1 MERIKE
7 SCKYCESHIESIVS
21 EHMTCDICK
30 NNVHLRC
37 LKKGS
42 VPGGLSGDVFYTFTC
57 EDCSTTGSETFERD
71 KMPWLQAIL
80 LVLHHMQTRAPG
92 LARKGFFHWKIH
104 IATFIN
110 KYWHILFNKDFK
122 RKKKWMGTISGTLSH
137 YNPHIFLSG
146 TLLFNDQGWWT
157 LTYPKL
163 PPSITMKLNS
173 EFLIAKQKYKDNK
186 ILMTDQ
192 AIFNKILN
200 EKQLPPEFL
209 TKVSISEI
217 SQISYSDDAIDDAE
231 YIKIKIEPE
240 VTVKHEKNSK
250 KTPLLPSLEKLSAEP
265 SKRSKKKNVKIKIK
279 DELTPRLLNSNTND
293 NGIFEHKYVL
303 EIKKEEQARFMDPFC
318 HYNTSLS
325 NLANKP
331 GIPLKIK
338 LTGNV
343 REDLI
348 LSPYSGLN
356 LKPYICRDS
365 STFPHWLQLMSEI
378 LIKANEKNENW
389 RLPPR
394 GPIDYTYIQP
404 SHIPAINSLCNQ
416 FFWPGID
423 LTECLQ
429 YPDFSCVVLYKKLI
443 VGFALL
449 VPNVKFNE
457 SYMSFI
463 FTRPGWRN
471 AGIGKFMIYHLIQVT
486 K

>member
-1 MERIKE
+1 MEQIKE
-7 SCKYCESHIESIVS
+7 TCKYCELDIEPIVS

-30 NNVHLRC
+30 NNVHLNC

-57 EDCSTTGSETFERD
+57 EECSATGSETFERCSATGSETFERD

-173 EFLIAKQKYKDNK
+173 EFLIAKQKYKDHK
-186 ILMTDQ
+186 IGMTDQ

-200 EKQLPPEFL
+200 EKQLPSEFL

-217 SQISYSDDAIDDAE
+217 SQLTNNGVEEVDDVE

-240 VTVKHEKNSK
+240 VTVKHEKNLK

-279 DELTPRLLNSNTND
+279 DELTPMLLNSNI
-293 NGIFEHKYVL
+293 NGNHIFVPK
-303 EIKKEEQARFMDPFC
+303 DPFC

-325 NLANKP
+325 NLSNQP

-338 LTGNV
+338 LTGNI

-348 LSPYSGLN
+348 LSPYSGLK

-365 STFPHWLQLMSEI
+365 STFPQWLQLMSEI
-378 LIKANEKNENW
+378 LIKTNEKTENW

-429 YPDFSCVVLYKKLI
+429 YPVVSLSPSI
-443 VGFALL
+443 L
-449 VPNVKFNE
+449 VQ
-457 SYMSFI
+457 Y
-463 FTRPGWRN
+463 
-471 AGIGKFMIYHLIQVT
+471 
-486 K
+486 